1 MLLEFWVHILKK
13 IVKNEKRELAT
24 NVTTTYNFFE
34 DLIYWSCTKYIN
46 HIYNSWKLF
55 VHKLPLRNIP

>member
-34 DLIYWSCTKYIN
+34 DLIYWSCMKYIN
-46 HIYNSWKLF
+46 HIYNRWKLF